1 MPLDLG
7 VLISGRG
14 SNLQAILDATAS
26 GRLDARVRLV
36 ISNRAGV
43 QGLARAE
50 AAGVPTCIVNHKDFA
65 TRQDFDAAMVD
76 TLRKHDVSWVVLA
89 GFMRI
94 VTPVLLDAFPYRVV
108 NIHPSLLPAF
118 PGVNAQAAALAHG
131 ARISGCTVHLVDA
144 GTDTGPIL
152 GQAAVPVLHGDTEAS
167 LSERI
172 LQREHELLVH
182 VLSAIAQDKLVVEV
196 VNNKPLARLVDVPM
210 ALGVEQVSFAKPTE
224 GST

>member
-26 GRLDARVRLV
+26 GKLDARVRLV
-36 ISNRAGV
+36 ISNRPGV

-50 AAGVPTCIVNHKDFA
+50 AAGVPTCVVNHKDFA
-65 TRQDFDAAMVD
+65 GRQDFDAAMVD

-94 VTPVLLDAFPYRVV
+94 VTPVLLDAFPSRVV

-131 ARISGCTVHLVDA
+131 ARITGCTVHLVDA

-152 GQAAVPVLHGDTEAS
+152 AQAAVPVLHGDTEAS

-182 VLSAIAQDKLVVEV
+182 VLSAIAQDKLVVEA
-196 VNNKPLARLVDVPM
+196 VNDKPHARLVDLPM
-210 ALGVEQVSFAKPTE
+210 ALGVEHVSLEKPTE